1 MEVAVLNIQGKETG
15 RKVTLSDAVF
25 GIEPNNHVVYLDVK
39 RYLANKRQGTHKAKE
54 RNEVAGSTRKIK
66 KQKGTGTARAGSVPV
81 PARAVPV
88 PARAGS
94 VKSPVFV
101 GGGRIFGPRPK
112 DYTQKLTKNVKRLAR
127 RSALSAKA
135 QSQSLV
141 VLEDFNFEAP
151 KTKDFTAV
159 VKSLGLENK
168 KSLFVL
174 PNVNNNVYLSS
185 RNVANSSV
193 VTASELNTYQVVYA
207 NNIVLTESAVEV
219 IESILTK

>member
-1 MEVAVLNIQGKETG
+1 MEVAVLNKEGKETG

-66 KQKGTGTARAGSVPV
+66 KQKGTGTARAGSV
-81 PARAVPV
+81 
-88 PARAGS
+88 
-94 VKSPVFV
+94 KSPVFV

-112 DYTQKLTKNVKRLAR
+112 DYTQTLTKNVKRLAR
-127 RSALSAKA
+127 RSALSAKVKDQA
-135 QSQSLV
+135 LV
-141 VLEDFNFEAP
+141 VVEDLSFAAP

-159 VKSLGLENK
+159 VNALGLSEK

-174 PNVNNNVYLSS
+174 PEVNNNVYLSS
-185 RNVANSSV
+185 RNVENSQV
-193 VTASELNTYQVVYA
+193 VTASELNTYQVVNA
-207 NNIVLTESAVEV
+207 AKVILTESSVAVL
-219 IESILTK
+219 ESILTK